1 MKRKWRGGMDNSSP
15 AGHFALIAALRK
27 ALGNVFKLM
36 LGNAKSV
43 FEFIMA
49 RGEAL
54 LGVQASPVQTLVQI
68 NIRRV
73 IGNPGRAVL
82 AG

>member
-1 MKRKWRGGMDNSSP
+1 MDNSSP
-15 AGHFALIAALRK
+15 AGHFALIAALRQ
-27 ALGNVFKLM
+27 ALGNVFELM
-36 LGNAKSV
+36 FGNAKSV

-49 RGEAL
+49 RGKAL